1 MMPLL
6 GLISLAMVYIKDKYL
21 VLRVYRKPQYKI
33 NYCLIE
39 SLQWIFYII
48 GFVGLFGLLMFDRY
62 IKGIWLSRYLT
73 PFYKT
78 KHIFEEN
85 LHFPYLIL

>member
-1 MMPLL
+1 MMPLI

-48 GFVGLFGLLMFDRY
+48 GFIGFFGLFMYDRY
-62 IKGIWLSRYLT
+62 IKGIWLSRYLHVQYLT
-73 PFYKT
+73 N
-78 KHIFEEN
+78 HIFEED
-85 LHFPYLIL
+85 LHLPYLIL